1 MNRLQLTVHRTADAV
16 VAGKCLSL
24 VLEREIYTPYDALD
38 GVFLTDEGTDYSDAV
53 YVELSWLGQSIF
65 IGLADR
71 VEKYQR
77 GGVWF
82 LRVQSR
88 TFTSLLAQNEI
99 EPGLHTNLTL
109 ERLIYDFY
117 TLPFVTAEPHP
128 ATGYIYVRE
137 RTSLWDSVATFVF
150 RNTGR
155 YPYVQNN
162 LVRFTFEPE
171 PDTYAPPKSRVVQT
185 GELTDTTRL
194 ISHYHMEDIDGN
206 PNAYEQENPAA
217 QHALIVRHKQ
227 IPFDRQFLSN
237 PMLALSYR
245 NRFSCRGTRAWYVTY
260 AGFANEQVGD
270 RLRYSEAVQGRIC
283 RVRMTFSGQGYR
295 TTLWK
300 YEDGFFNPTGT

>member
-1 MNRLQLTVHRTADAV
+1 MSLLRLTIHRTADTV
-16 VAGKCLSL
+16 DAGECLSM
-24 VLEREIYTPYDALD
+24 VLDREIYTPYDTID
-38 GVFLTDEGTDYSDAV
+38 GVFLADGETDYSDAV
-53 YVELSWLGQSIF
+53 YVELFWLERSIF

-82 LRVQSR
+82 LRVKSR
-88 TFTSLLAQNEI
+88 TFTSLLTQNEL
-99 EPGLHTNLTL
+99 EPGLHANLTL
-109 ERLIYDFY
+109 ESLIYDFY
-117 TLPFVTAEPHP
+117 TLPFVTAEQDPT
-128 ATGYIYVRE
+128 TGYIFVRE
-137 RTSLWDSVATFVF
+137 KTSLWDSVATFVF
-150 RNTGR
+150 KSTGR

-162 LVRFTFEPE
+162 FVRFTLEPE
-171 PDTYAPPKSRVVQT
+171 PHTYSPPKSRVVQT
-185 GELTDTTRL
+185 GNLVDTTRL
-194 ISHYHMEDIDGN
+194 ISHYHMEDINGN
-206 PNAYEQENPAA
+206 PNVYEQENPAA

-260 AGFANEQVGD
+260 AGFANEQLGD
-270 RLRYSEAVQGRIC
+270 RLRYSETVQGRIC

-300 YEDGFFNPTGT
+300 YEDGFFNPAE

>member
-1 MNRLQLTVHRTADAV
+1 MSLRQLTIHRTADAV
-16 VAGKCLSL
+16 DAGKCLSL
-24 VLEREIYTPYDALD
+24 VLEREIYTPYDTVS
-38 GVFLTDEGTDYSDAV
+38 GVFLADAETDYSDAV
-53 YVELSWLGQSIF
+53 YVELSWLGESIF

-77 GGVWF
+77 GGGWF
-82 LRVQSR
+82 LQVQSR
-88 TFTSLLAQNEI
+88 TFTSLLTQNEL
-99 EPGLHTNLTL
+99 EPGLHANQTL
-109 ERLIYDFY
+109 HSLIHDFY
-117 TLPFVTAEPHP
+117 TLPFVTAEEHP
-128 ATGYIYVRE
+128 ATGYIFVRE
-137 RTSLWDSVATFVF
+137 KTSLWDSVATFVF

-162 LVRFTFEPE
+162 FVRFTLEEE
-171 PDTYAPPKSRVVQT
+171 PDTYAPPKSRVVQA
-185 GELTDTTRL
+185 GDLVDTTRL
-194 ISHYHMEDIDGN
+194 ISHYHMEDIEGN

-245 NRFSCRGTRAWYVTY
+245 NRFSCRGTRAQYVTY
-260 AGFANEQVGD
+260 AGFANEQLGD
-270 RLRYSEAVQGRIC
+270 RVQYGEAMRGRIC

-300 YEDGFFNPTGT
+300 YEDGFFNPTET